1 MANFQKD
8 EYKFPDEVDTEASS
22 PEIEDEFEIEI
33 VDDTPEEDRK
43 NATPLPK
50 EIVDEIDKDDLEGYS
65 GQAKERLMQMKKA
78 MHDER
83 RAKEASA
90 KAEQE
95 AIAFAQKVYQENQKL
110 KTKLT
115 AGEQTLVSNIKENV
129 TRALEDAKR
138 EYKEAYDSGDSDR
151 LVEAQEKLTEVK
163 MKAQDIERYRPE
175 YSEEALQ
182 SQETEVQ
189 IPQQPQRLDSKTQA
203 WLDKNSW
210 YGVDEDMSFLAM
222 GVHRRLEREGV
233 AVGSDHYYNVIDN
246 EMRQRFPEKFE
257 NTEETKYSSETGSKN
272 PVKTSKPSNVVAPAT
287 RSTSPKRVK
296 LTPTQVQLAKKFNL
310 TPEQYA
316 RELTKLESQNG

>member
-1 MANFQKD
+1 MEMK
-8 EYKFPDEVDTEASS
+8 EYKFPDEAETEAIL
-22 PEIEDEFEIEI
+22 PEVEEELEIEI

-50 EIVDEIDKDDLEGYS
+50 EIVEDIEQDDLEAYS
-65 GQAKERLMQMKKA
+65 GQAKERLKQLKKA

-83 RAKEASA
+83 RAKEAA
-90 KAEQE
+90 FKEQE
-95 AIAFAQKVYQENQKL
+95 EAVAFAQKIYEENRKL
-110 KTKLT
+110 KSKLT
-115 AGEQTLVSNIKENV
+115 YGEQNLVSSVKENV
-129 TRALEDAKR
+129 TRQLDDAKR
-138 EYKEAYDSGDSDR
+138 AYKEAYDSGDSER
-151 LVEAQEKLTEVK
+151 LVEAQERLTDAK
-163 MKAQDIERYRPE
+163 IKAQELDRYRPE
-175 YSEEALQ
+175 FSEEALQ
-182 SQETEVQ
+182 YQESNVK
-189 IPQQPQRLDSKTQA
+189 IPQQQQRLDSKTQS

-233 AVGSDHYYNVIDN
+233 PIGSDHYFSVIDK
-246 EMRQRFPEKFE
+246 EMKQRFPEKFE
-257 NTEETKYSSETGSKN
+257 TDEEAKTYSSPEAKSS
-272 PVKTSKPSNVVAPAT
+272 VKTSKPSTVVAPAT